1 MNRYEEGMK
10 LIEES
15 CGNKKDNAIALSTIA
30 TEPSADGFPRPSV
43 RDVSAY
49 YEDGVFY
56 VTTSAKS
63 NKMRQIAHNKEVAFS
78 VCFEGDIRTWNWRKP
93 RMGFGSP
100 KRCSKNE
107 TP

>member
-56 VTTSAKS
+56 VTT
-63 NKMRQIAHNKEVAFS
+63 
-78 VCFEGDIRTWNWRKP
+78 WNWRKP

>member
-15 CGNKKDNAIALSTIA
+15 CGNKKDNTIALSTIT
-30 TEPSADGFPRPSV
+30 TEPGADGFPRPSV

-63 NKMRQIAHNKEVAFS
+63 NKMQQIAQNKEVAFS
-78 VCFEGDIRTWNWRKP
+78 VCFEGIYGHGIGENL
-93 RMGFGSP
+93 G
-100 KRCSKNE
+100 
-107 TP
+107 